1 MGKALRNQYEP
12 DVVSPP
18 GETLAET
25 IEALGMSQAQLA
37 ERIGRSKKMINE
49 IIKGKAPITARV
61 SIELER
67 VVGVPAGF
75 WNNRERHYRE
85 FVARKEEKERL
96 EDQVSWLKAVPFQP
110 MAKLGWIESAKD
122 KIERLKEVLKFFG
135 IASPR
140 QWPMLKKAYLGN
152 VAFRKSTAFESDQGA
167 LIAWLR
173 QGELEAKKIRCEP
186 YDSRQFRS
194 ALARIRQLTAKPPE
208 VFQPEL
214 VRLCAA
220 CGVAVVFVPE
230 LPRTRVSGAT
240 RWLTPD
246 KALIQLSLRYKS
258 NDHLWF
264 SFFHEAGHILKHGK
278 RDVFIEGKIP
288 EKGDP
293 KEDEANAFAS
303 DILIPK
309 KELSRFLERQR
320 LSKTAIRKF
329 ASQLGIA
336 PGIVVGRLQHD
347 EALPQSHC
355 NDLKRRF
362 QWANQAQGEKL
373 GSPVA

>member
-37 ERIGRSKKMINE
+37 ERTGRSKKMINE
-49 IIKGKAPITARV
+49 IIKGKAPITARM

-67 VVGVPAGF
+67 VLGVPAGF
-75 WNNRERHYRE
+75 WNNREHHYRE
-85 FVARKEEKERL
+85 FLARKEEQERL
-96 EDQVSWLKAVPFQP
+96 TKQVGWLKSVPVSA
-110 MAKLGWIESAKD
+110 MAKLGWIKPFNEKV
-122 KIERLKEVLKFFG
+122 EQLKEMLKFFG
-135 IASPR
+135 IASPG
-140 QWPMLKKAYLGN
+140 QWPLLEQAYLGN
-152 VAFRKSTAFESDQGA
+152 VAFRKSTAFESDRGA
-167 LIAWLR
+167 LISWLR
-173 QGELEAKKIRCEP
+173 EGELQAKEIHCER
-186 YDSRQFRS
+186 YDARQFRS
-194 ALARIRQLTAKPPE
+194 ALTNIRQLTAKPPE
-208 VFQPEL
+208 AFKPDL

-230 LPRTRVSGAT
+230 LPKTRVSGAT

-246 KALIQLSLRYKS
+246 KALIQLSLRYKTD
-258 NDHLWF
+258 DHLWF

-278 RDVFIEGKIP
+278 RDVFIEGTSPGKN
-288 EKGDP
+288 DP
-293 KEDEANAFAS
+293 KEDEANAFAAE
-303 DILIPK
+303 ILIPE
-309 KELSRFLERQR
+309 KELTRFLADKR
-320 LSKTAIRKF
+320 LSKAAIRKF

-347 EALPQSHC
+347 GTLPQSYC

-362 QWANQAQGEKL
+362 EWANHA
-373 GSPVA
+373 